1 MAVPRILLL
10 VPETS
15 EDASLAHHG
24 SSKDVACLEYYLTM
38 RHVDFTREALPRQTP
53 KLLASLK
60 CIPAASFDVIILSL
74 PGSHPRALLR
84 LRRAA
89 PHALI
94 LFRAHNAEFLHRFDW
109 MTASPGFRGKLRLA
123 TRAFFALLG
132 DLITVWFGCDRVLAI
147 SEDDAR
153 RYWTRLGRSRR
164 IVVSPYFDTR
174 PPARVGAS
182 KALLCVGLGAVLR
195 NPIIDD
201 ASGNFFRL
209 VSQLQ
214 GRMPEWHFACT
225 GDIHPR
231 AAVPARVQRLGL
243 LDSPHALL
251 EGARAVAVL
260 TDLGRG
266 FKTKI
271 LDAVMAGCWV
281 LVPRRLYLRL
291 PDPVKPFCRVV
302 DPDSVEDFETKL
314 AECGRTLPYGEANEV
329 LRTCA
334 FDALDAVLA
343 LHEGRSERAPG
354 LAELK
359 YRDQVND
366 EATLRKIRQE

>member
-1 MAVPRILLL
+1 MAGPRLLLL

-15 EDASLAHHG
+15 ESSSLAHHG
-24 SSKDVACLEYYLTM
+24 SSKDVACLEHYLEM
-38 RHVDFTREALPRQTP
+38 RHVDFTREALPRQTRS
-53 KLLASLK
+53 LLARLK
-60 CIPAASFDVIILSL
+60 HIPAARFDVIILSV

-94 LFRAHNAEFLHRFDW
+94 LFRAHNAEFLHRLDW
-109 MTASPGFRGKLRLA
+109 MAGADEFRAKVWLA
-123 TRAFFALLG
+123 MRAVRALLG
-132 DLITVWFGCDRVLAI
+132 DLVTVWIGSNRVLAI

-153 RYWTRLGRSRR
+153 RYWMRMGRAGR
-164 IVVSPYFDTR
+164 IVVCPYFDTR
-174 PPARVGAS
+174 PAARVGANKS
-182 KALLCVGLGAVLR
+182 LLCVGLGAVMR

-201 ASGNFFRL
+201 ATETFFRL
-209 VSQLQ
+209 VGQLQ
-214 GRMPEWHFACT
+214 GRLPGWRFACT
-225 GDIHPR
+225 GDMDPR
-231 AAVPARVQRLGL
+231 AAVPDRVQRLGL
-243 LDSPHALL
+243 LDSPHTLL

-281 LVPRRLYLRL
+281 LVTRKLYLRL
-291 PDPVKPFCRVV
+291 PDPVRPFCRVV
-302 DPDSVEDFETKL
+302 DPASVEDFATKL
-314 AECGRTLPYGEANEV
+314 AECGSTLPDGEANEA
-329 LRTCA
+329 LRTRA
-334 FDALDAVLA
+334 FEALDAVLA
-343 LHEGRSERAPG
+343 LPTGRSGRVPG

-359 YRDQVND
+359 YRDQVKD